1 MLKVKF
7 IVMGA
12 LGEKHWRD
20 ACDEYK
26 KRMGSSYQVTEVQLK
41 EVPTPKNPSEKDIA
55 AALDREAEMILD
67 NISPR
72 SCLVAMCVEGKQL
85 SSPQLAQFLDGK
97 ATGGVSEICFVIG
110 SSHGL
115 SDKVK
120 NAAALKLSMSALT
133 FPHQLA
139 RVMLYEAVYRAGEII
154 KGSHYHK

>member
-1 MLKVKF
+1 MLKIKF

-12 LGEKHWRD
+12 LGERHWKD

-26 KRMGSSYQVTEVQLK
+26 KRMGASFQVDEIQLK
-41 EVPTPKNPSEKDIA
+41 EVQTPKNASEKDIA
-55 AALDREAEMILD
+55 NALDAEAAKILE
-67 NISPR
+67 NVSQR

-85 SSPQLAQFLDGK
+85 SSPQLASFIDEK
-97 ATGGVSEICFVIG
+97 ATSGVSEICFVIG

-115 SDKVK
+115 SDKIK
-120 NAAALKLSMSALT
+120 KAAALKLSMSALT

>member
-1 MLKVKF
+1 
-7 IVMGA
+7 MGS
-12 LGEKHWRD
+12 LNEKHWRD

-26 KRMGSSYQVTEVQLK
+26 KRLGGSFQVTEIQLK
-41 EVPTPKNPSEKDIA
+41 EVPTPKNPSDKDIA
-55 AALDREAEMILD
+55 AALDREAQMILD
-67 NISPR
+67 NVSSR

-85 SSPQLAQFLDGK
+85 SSPQLAQFVDSR

-115 SDKVK
+115 SHKVK

>member
-1 MLKVKF
+1 
-7 IVMGA
+7 MGS
-12 LGEKHWRD
+12 LNEKHWRD

-26 KRMGSSYQVTEVQLK
+26 KRLGGSFQVTEVQLK
-41 EVPTPKNPSEKDIA
+41 EVPTPKNPSDKDIA
-55 AALDREAEMILD
+55 ATLDREAQMIME
-67 NISPR
+67 NVSPR

-85 SSPQLAQFLDGK
+85 SSPQLAEFVDSR

-120 NAAALKLSMSALT
+120 KAAALKLSMSALT

>member
-12 LGEKHWRD
+12 LGERHWKD

-26 KRMGSSYQVTEVQLK
+26 KRMGTSYQVTEVQLK
-41 EVPTPKNPSEKDIA
+41 EVQTPKNASEKDIQN
-55 AALDREAEMILD
+55 ALDAEAEKILE
-67 NISPR
+67 NVSPR
-72 SCLVAMCVEGKQL
+72 SCLIAMCVEGKQL
-85 SSPQLAQFLDGK
+85 SSPQLASFIDEK
-97 ATGGVSEICFVIG
+97 AATGTSEICFVIG

-115 SDKVK
+115 SDKIK
-120 NAAALKLSMSALT
+120 KAAALKLSMSALT

>member
-1 MLKVKF
+1 MLKIKF
-7 IVMGA
+7 IVMGS
-12 LGEKHWRD
+12 LNEKHWRD

-26 KRMGSSYQVTEVQLK
+26 KRLGGSFQVTEVQLK
-41 EVPTPKNPSEKDIA
+41 EVPTPKNPSDKDIA
-55 AALDREAEMILD
+55 ATLDREAQMIME
-67 NISPR
+67 NVSPR

-85 SSPQLAQFLDGK
+85 SSPQLAEFVDSR

-115 SDKVK
+115 SEKVK
-120 NAAALKLSMSALT
+120 KAAALKLSMSALT

>member
-12 LGEKHWRD
+12 LGERHWKD
-20 ACDEYK
+20 ACEEYK
-26 KRMGSSYQVTEVQLK
+26 KRMGSSFQVTEVQLK
-41 EVPTPKNPSEKDIA
+41 EAPLPKNPSDGDIA
-55 AALDREAEMILD
+55 AALESESQRILAEVGG
-67 NISPR
+67 R
-72 SCLVAMCVEGKQL
+72 SCLVSLCVEGKQL
-85 SSPQLAQFLDGK
+85 SSPQLAEFIGDK
-97 ATGGVSEICFVIG
+97 AISGISEICFVIG

-120 NAAALKLSMSALT
+120 KASALRFSMSALT

-139 RVMLYEAVYRAGEII
+139 RVMLYEAVYRAGEIA